1 MKILRLTLFYFIQL
15 TWGVIQN
22 VLGFLIWL
30 YVLLTGPKE
39 KRRFFHGALL
49 TRWNLPSS
57 MSMGIF
63 LFMGTD
69 DMHVVVHEYGHT
81 IQSMILGPFYLPLI
95 GLPSLI
101 WANSKRLGR
110 YRRRTHTSYYQ
121 FYPERWADR
130 IGSSQL
136 SKGGK
141 EKRL

>member
-39 KRRFFHGALL
+39 KRRFFHGGLL

-101 WANSKRLGR
+101 WANSPR
-110 YRRRTHTSYYQ
+110 YISRRRAGRCRYSS
-121 FYPERWADR
+121 FYPERWANYLGR
-130 IGSSQL
+130 KYTGREPISY
-136 SKGGK
+136 
-141 EKRL
+141 